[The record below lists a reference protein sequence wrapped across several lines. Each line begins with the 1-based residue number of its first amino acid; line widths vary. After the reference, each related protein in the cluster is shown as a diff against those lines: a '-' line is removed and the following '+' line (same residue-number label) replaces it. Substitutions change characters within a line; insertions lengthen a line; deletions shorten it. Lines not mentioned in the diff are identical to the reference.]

1 MNSKTKTLIVCLVMA
16 MAGGIL
22 FFGQSDLERNGGW
35 AHRVLRNWGEY
46 GFFKLQGRMITNP
59 GGYGVLE
66 DPQYYT
72 GHRPHVL
79 HAAYF
84 VGCLTGK
91 PGYEGWLFQALL
103 SALVGWAI
111 WKGLGQS
118 LASFLIAFCTIVS
131 PGFIRHSLILDTLA
145 IPVLLGIP
153 FLVLASLMLR
163 NEQLRPIDWIC
174 LLLLCVIYTALNWT
188 TGMALVVVFA
198 YFVTSA
204 NFKLGRTIALF
215 AAAGVSAAVVLA
227 VSVFDKRSGDASAAH
242 ALVALYNNY
251 LFGPGG
257 YGNIPM
263 DWVTATRRILA
274 ANTIALAPLIFAA
287 GFVVSTRLLRTT
299 LSIITLLPLLASLAC
314 VAFFR
319 NYFATHPWMAAPVF
333 ILGCIATLLSWH
345 DRSKINLGLNAASTK
360 VLVVLISLLSLAYSL
375 LVSQVYQIYSSGTAA
390 NIKSMLR
397 TNTERADI
405 VLCDQ
410 SVLEDGMVLDWLE
423 SGCDRKFLL
432 WQGCP
437 DATVPGS
444 NARLFLLTTNPDN
457 AAGVLVADSNSPV
470 VAVASFLNAPLDW
483 YRANVARRDA
493 REVQQPSAIYYLLE
507 LPPAATVGE

>member
-22 FFGQSDLERNGGW
+22 FFGQSEQARNGGW
-35 AHRVLRNWGEY
+35 AHSVLRNWDEY
-46 GFFKLQGRMITNP
+46 GFFRLEGRMITNP
-59 GGYGVLE
+59 GGYAVLE

-79 HAAYF
+79 RAAYF
-84 VGCLTGK
+84 IGCLTGN
-91 PGYEGWLFQALL
+91 PGHEGWLFQALL

-118 LASFLIAFCTIVS
+118 LAAFLVAFCTVVS

-153 FLVLASLMLR
+153 FLVLAALLLR
-163 NEQLRPIDWIC
+163 KETLKVIDWIC
-174 LLLLCVIYTALNWT
+174 LVVLCVAYTAINWT
-188 TGMALVVVFA
+188 TGMALVVAFA
-198 YFVTSA
+198 YFVASA
-204 NFKLGRTIALF
+204 NFKLNRIIALF
-215 AAAGVSAAVVLA
+215 AAAGVSAAIVLA
-227 VSVFDKRSGDASAAH
+227 ISVFDKRSGDASAAH

-257 YGNIPM
+257 YGKIPM
-263 DWVTATRRILA
+263 DWVTATRRILV
-274 ANTIALAPLIFAA
+274 ANVMALAPLLCAA
-287 GFVVSTRLLRTT
+287 GFVASAKPWRKTFSVVA
-299 LSIITLLPLLASLAC
+299 LLPLLASLAC

-319 NYFATHPWMAAPVF
+319 NYFATHPWMAAPVI
-333 ILGCIATLLSWH
+333 ILGCIATLLSWY
-345 DRSKINLGLNAASTK
+345 DRSEIKRGPSAATTK
-360 VLVVLISLLSLAYSL
+360 AVVVFISLLSLAYGL
-375 LVSQVYQIYSSGTAA
+375 LLSQVYHLYSSGTAE
-390 NIKSMLR
+390 IKAMVR
-397 TNTERADI
+397 TNTGRADI

-432 WQGCP
+432 SDGKP
-437 DATVPGS
+437 DATVRGS

-457 AAGVLVADSNSPV
+457 AAGVRVADSNSSVDPI
-470 VAVASFLNAPLDW
+470 AGFLHAPLEW
-483 YRANVARRDA
+483 YRAKVARRDA
-493 REVQQPSAIYYLLE
+493 REVPKTSAIYYLQE
-507 LPPAATVGE
+507 LTQAGTASE

>member
-1 MNSKTKTLIVCLVMA
+1 MYSKAKALIVCLVMA

-22 FFGQSDLERNGGW
+22 FFGQAELERNGGW
-35 AHRVLRNWGEY
+35 AHSVLRNWGEY
-46 GFFKLQGRMITNP
+46 GFFNLEGRMITNS

-79 HAAYF
+79 RAAYLI
-84 VGCLTGK
+84 GWLTGN

-111 WKGLGQS
+111 WQGLGRS
-118 LASFLIAFCTIVS
+118 LTAFLVAFCTIVS
-131 PGFIRHSLILDTLA
+131 PGFIRHSLVLDTLA

-153 FLVLASLMLR
+153 FLVLAALLLR
-163 NEQLRPIDWIC
+163 KETLRPLDWIC
-174 LLLLCVIYTALNWT
+174 LLVLCVIYTTINWT
-188 TGMALVVVFA
+188 SGMALAVAFA

-204 NFKLGRTIALF
+204 NFKLGRIAALF
-215 AAAGVSAAVVLA
+215 VFAGVSAVIVLA
-227 VSVFDKRSGDASAAH
+227 ISVFEKRSGDASAAH
-242 ALVALYNNY
+242 AWVALYNNY

-263 DWVTATRRILA
+263 DWVKSTRRILV
-274 ANTIALAPLIFAA
+274 ANIMALAPLLCAA
-287 GFVVSTRLLRTT
+287 GFVVSAKSWRT
-299 LSIITLLPLLASLAC
+299 SFRVVALLPLLASLAC

-319 NYFATHPWMAAPVF
+319 NYFATHPWMAAPVI
-333 ILGCIATLLSWH
+333 ILGCIGTLLSWY
-345 DRSKINLGLNAASTK
+345 DCSEIKSGPSGARTK
-360 VLVVLISLLSLAYSL
+360 VVVVLISLLSFAYSL
-375 LVSQVYQIYSSGTAA
+375 LMSQVYQLYSSGTAD
-390 NIKSMLR
+390 IKSMVR

-432 WQGCP
+432 WDGKP

-444 NARLFLLTTNPDN
+444 KANLFLLTTNPDN
-457 AAGVLVADSNSPV
+457 PAGVLVADSNSPV
-470 VAVASFLNAPLDW
+470 GPLAGFLNAPLEW
-483 YRANVARRDA
+483 YRAKVARRDA
-493 REVQQPSAIYYLLE
+493 REVPTPSATYYLLE
-507 LPPAATVGE
+507 LPPAGSGSE

>member
-1 MNSKTKTLIVCLVMA
+1 MNSKTKTLIVCVVMA
-16 MAGGIL
+16 MAGAIL
-22 FFGQSDLERNGGW
+22 FFGQSDQERNGGW
-35 AHRVLRNWGEY
+35 AHSVLRNWGEY

-59 GGYGVLE
+59 GGYSVLE

-79 HAAYF
+79 RAAYF
-84 VGCLTGK
+84 IGCLTGN

-118 LASFLIAFCTIVS
+118 LAAFLVAFCTVVS

-145 IPVLLGIP
+145 IPALLGIP
-153 FLVLASLMLR
+153 FVVLSALLLR
-163 NEQLRPIDWIC
+163 KERLKLADWIC
-174 LLLLCVIYTALNWT
+174 LLVLCVVYTSINWT
-188 TGMALVVVFA
+188 TGMALVVAFA

-204 NFKLGRTIALF
+204 NFKLGRIVALF
-215 AAAGVSAAVVLA
+215 AAAGVSAAIVLA
-227 VSVFDKRSGDASAAH
+227 VSVLDKRSGDASAAH

-263 DWVTATRRILA
+263 DWVTATRRILV
-274 ANTIALAPLIFAA
+274 ANIMALAPLIFAA
-287 GFVVSTRLLRTT
+287 GFVVSASSWRTT
-299 LSIITLLPLLASLAC
+299 FSIVTLLPLLASLAC

-319 NYFATHPWMAAPVF
+319 NYFATHPWMAAPVI
-333 ILGCIATLLSWH
+333 ILGCIATLFSWY
-345 DRSKINLGLNAASTK
+345 DRSQINLGLNAAITK
-360 VLVVLISLLSLAYSL
+360 ATMTLISLLALAYSP
-375 LVSQVYQIYSSGTAA
+375 LVSQIYQLYSSGNAA
-390 NIKSMLR
+390 SIKSMLR

-405 VLCDQ
+405 VFCDQ
-410 SVLEDGMVLDWLE
+410 SVLDDGIAVDWLE

-432 WQGCP
+432 WDGNP

-444 NARLFLLTTNPDN
+444 NARLFLLTTNIDS
-457 AAGVLVADSNSPV
+457 AVGVLVANSNVPV
-470 VAVASFLNAPLDW
+470 VSVAGLLHAPLEW
-483 YRANVARRDA
+483 YRAKVARRDA
-493 REVQQPSAIYYLLE
+493 REVPKPSATYYLLE

>member
-1 MNSKTKTLIVCLVMA
+1 MA

-22 FFGQSDLERNGGW
+22 FFGQSDQERNGGW
-35 AHRVLRNWGEY
+35 AHSVLRNWGEY

-79 HAAYF
+79 RAAYF

-118 LASFLIAFCTIVS
+118 LASFLLAFGTVVS

-153 FLVLASLMLR
+153 FVVLAALLLR
-163 NEQLRPIDWIC
+163 KQQLKPIDWIC
-174 LLLLCVIYTALNWT
+174 LLVLCVIYTAINWT
-188 TGMALVVVFA
+188 TGMALVVAFA
-198 YFVTSA
+198 YFVTST
-204 NFKLGRTIALF
+204 NFKLGRIVACF
-215 AAAGVSAAVVLA
+215 AAAGVSAAIVLA
-227 VSVFDKRSGDASAAH
+227 ISVFDKRSGDASTAH
-242 ALVALYNNY
+242 ALTALYNNY
-251 LFGPGG
+251 LFGSGG

-263 DWVTATRRILA
+263 DWVTATRRILV
-274 ANTIALAPLIFAA
+274 ANIMALAPLILAL
-287 GFVVSTRLLRTT
+287 GFVVSAKSWRMTFSVIALT
-299 LSIITLLPLLASLAC
+299 PLLASLAC

-345 DRSKINLGLNAASTK
+345 DRSKTKSELSANITK
-360 VLVVLISLLSLAYSL
+360 VLVLLISLLSFAYSL
-375 LVSQVYQIYSSGTAA
+375 FLSQVYQLYSSGVSE
-390 NIKSMLR
+390 IKLMVR
-397 TNTERADI
+397 NNTDRADI
-405 VLCDQ
+405 IFCDT
-410 SVLEDGMVLDWLE
+410 SVLADGVPLE

-432 WQGCP
+432 L
-437 DATVPGS
+437 GS
-444 NARLFLLTTNPDN
+444 KLDSNVLGYSKRQFLLTTSPGS
-457 AAGVLVADSNSPV
+457 ATGLLVADSNIPV
-470 VAVASFLNAPLDW
+470 GPIAGFLNAPLEW
-483 YRANVARRDA
+483 YRAKVARRDA
-493 REVQQPSAIYYLLE
+493 REVPKPSAIYYLLE
-507 LPPAATVGE
+507 LQPAVNLSE